1 MQSIF
6 YPLEQ
11 LYKFLYLSVYDI
23 TGDYGISLILL
34 SLFIYIILFPFNQ
47 KAQQIQNA
55 EREVQSII
63 APQIEEIKRQF
74 HGKEQYEKIQR
85 LYHRYAYH
93 PIYAIRSAAGI
104 VLQIPFFVAARS
116 MLYALPDIKGV
127 QWGIIQDLGKPDQL
141 LAGINLL
148 PFVMTFVTVLYAFVM
163 PKLTK
168 KEITQT
174 VIIGFI
180 FLIILYP
187 APSAL
192 LIFWTWNLLWSLL
205 HCLFF
210 DRLQWFNEYIERV
223 RDFFVE
229 NELAFHII
237 FALVLTVGLLV
248 PLEVYINNAS
258 QLWYSFKNV
267 FCYFI
272 EDTVKYFIV
281 LLFVYVVFRNKKIR
295 GIYLSVLL
303 GLLFGVFLQSY
314 VIGVSYGLFD
324 GHEIEWENYAKIGL
338 LNTFI
343 WLFCLIETF
352 INFKRVHFDLDRIK
366 KHVKP
371 IVLAIVA
378 IQCVALYFTI
388 KNNPLPETAFV
399 TKKSMNVLTTEKM
412 YHVSSKDNIIV
423 FLLDAF
429 DASVF
434 ERIVEKD
441 LTELDE
447 LRDFTFYP
455 DTTSVFGYTHNSLPQ
470 ILTGKTYYNDMP
482 FEEYLDTAWQNNLYY
497 EKLKSNNYDIGI
509 YTEGTLISKNA
520 PAENLIHEEI
530 RFDKKSMKGINNLA
544 LFRMVPHYI
553 KKWFYDYNPNEW
565 IDLLTNRNV
574 QVYGEND
581 TGFYLELKKGLH
593 TEHDKNCFR
602 FYHLVGAHFPYIY
615 NREMEHIAEGEKGN
629 EYDQCIGV
637 LKIVKEYIR
646 QMKQKGIFDDST
658 FVIMADHGF
667 HNQIGSRPLL
677 CIKHPR
683 SYNKQIIISNEPISF
698 AQFLPMILPQIGSI
712 NNNDKVISKHM
723 RKFYLQ
729 KERDLIE
736 YNIVGNAKD
745 LASWE
750 KGRVLR
756 SWYKK
761 QGNLYTLGTEIDCT
775 DKNRDFEKYQGHG
788 WFHKSDSYGTFSVG
802 PSSDLIFKI
811 KDYHNQNLRFSF
823 NALAWVGDLPRRTAK
838 VYVNNNYIRDIVFD
852 ENNDSFSFTID
863 PSLVKG
869 NELIIRFDI
878 DHSGTAEKDGFQDL
892 GMLWKKMR
900 IDSD

>member
-1 MQSIF
+1 MFLYNYIIHPIEIF
-6 YPLEQ
+6 Y
-11 LYKFLYLSVYDI
+11 KVIYLLLAEWLGS
-23 TGDYGISLILL
+23 YGIAVIALSFLSFVLL
-34 SLFIYIILFPFNQ
+34 YPFTR
-47 KAQQIQNA
+47 KANQIQQEELHLQKILQEQIKDIKANYSGA
-55 EREVQSII
+55 E
-63 APQIEEIKRQF
+63 QF
-74 HGKEQYEKIQR
+74 DKIQR
-85 LYHRYAYH
+85 LYDRYSYH
-93 PIYAIRSAAGI
+93 PIMAVRSVFGLLIQLPFLLAVFYMLSNCSEIQGI
-104 VLQIPFFVAARS
+104 SWGVIPN
-116 MLYALPDIKGV
+116 
-127 QWGIIQDLGKPDQL
+127 LGKPDAL
-141 LAGINLL
+141 LHGINLL
-148 PFVMTFVTVLYAFVM
+148 PFAMAFVSIIYAFIV
-163 PKLTK
+163 PNFDK
-168 KEITQT
+168 KQRVQT
-174 VIIGFI
+174 VIISVF
-180 FLIILYP
+180 FLVLLYS

-192 LIFWTWNLLWSLL
+192 LIFWTCNLFWSLL
-205 HCLFF
+205 DSVFGKKLEWLREFIS
-210 DRLQWFNEYIERV
+210 D
-223 RDFFVE
+223 
-229 NELAFHII
+229 NELAFHIV
-237 FALVLTVGLLV
+237 FALALTVGLLV
-248 PLEVYINNAS
+248 PLEVYIKNAS
-258 QLWYSFKNV
+258 QLWFSIKD
-267 FCYFI
+267 I
-272 EDTVKYFIV
+272 LKYFLTDTAKYFV
-281 LLFVYVVFRNKKIR
+281 LLLFVYVAFWVKKIR
-295 GIYLSVLL
+295 CFYLSILL
-303 GLLFGVFLQSY
+303 GLLLGVFLQSY
-314 VIGVSYGLFD
+314 VIGIDYGMFD
-324 GHEIEWENYAKIGL
+324 GHEIVWEKYTKESL
-338 LNTFI
+338 LNSII
-343 WLFCLIETF
+343 WLFCLGETF
-352 INFKRVHFDLDRIK
+352 VVFKRLKFDFK
-366 KHVKP
+366 KLKKYVKP
-371 IVLAIVA
+371 VAFGIVVV
-378 IQCVALYFTI
+378 QCIALMYAL
-388 KNNPLPETAFV
+388 KNNPLPDNAFRS
-399 TKKSMNVLTTEKM
+399 KDSINVLTTKDM
-412 YHVSSKDNIIV
+412 FTISSKDNIII

-434 ERIVEKD
+434 ERIIEKD

-497 EKLKSNNYDIGI
+497 EKLRINNYDIGI

-520 PAENLIHEEI
+520 PVENLIHEEI
-530 RFDKKSMKGINNLA
+530 RFDKKSMKGLNNLA
-544 LFRMVPHYI
+544 LFRMAPHYI

-574 QVYGEND
+574 QVYSEND
-581 TGFYLELKKGLH
+581 MGFYLELKKGLH
-593 TEHDKNCFR
+593 TEHDKNCFK

-658 FVIMADHGF
+658 FVIMADHGV
-667 HNQIGSRPLL
+667 HNKIGNRPLL
-677 CIKHPR
+677 CIKKPH
-683 SYNKQIIISNEPISF
+683 SNNKQIIISNEPISF
-698 AQFLPMILPQIGSI
+698 AQFLPMILPQIGNI
-712 NNNDKVISKHM
+712 NNNGKVVSKHM

-729 KERDLIE
+729 QERDLVE

-745 LASWE
+745 IASWE
-750 KGRVLR
+750 KGRVLG

-761 QGNLYTLGTEIDCT
+761 QGNIYVLGTEIDCT

-788 WFHKSDSYGTFSVG
+788 WFHKPDPYGTFSVG

-852 ENNDSFSFTID
+852 ENNDSFSFTIE

>member
-23 TGDYGISLILL
+23 TGDYGIALILL

-93 PIYAIRSAAGI
+93 PIYSIRSAAGI

-205 HCLFF
+205 HCLLF
-210 DRLQWFNEYIERV
+210 DRLQWFNDYIERV
-223 RDFFVE
+223 GDFVAE
-229 NELAFHII
+229 NELAVHIV
-237 FALVLTVGLLV
+237 FALSLTVGLLV
-248 PLEVYINNAS
+248 PLDVYINNAS
-258 QLWYSFKNV
+258 QLWFSIKD
-267 FCYFI
+267 I
-272 EDTVKYFIV
+272 LKYFLTDTAKYFV
-281 LLFVYVVFRNKKIR
+281 LLMFVYVVFGFKKIKCL
-295 GIYLSVLL
+295 YLSILL
-303 GLLFGVFLQSY
+303 GMLFGVFLQSY
-314 VIGVSYGLFD
+314 VIGIDYGLFD
-324 GHEIEWENYAKIGL
+324 GHEIAWEKYAKEGL

-343 WLFCLIETF
+343 WLFCLGETF
-352 INFKRVHFDLDRIK
+352 VVFKRFKFDLEKLK
-366 KHVKP
+366 KYVKP
-371 IVLAIVA
+371 VTFGIVV
-378 IQCVALYFTI
+378 IQCIALMFAL
-388 KNNPLPETAFV
+388 KNNPLPDNAFRR
-399 TKKSMNVLTTEKM
+399 KDYINVLTTKDM
-412 YHVSSKDNIIV
+412 FTISSKDNIIV

-470 ILTGKTYYNDMP
+470 ILTGKTYHNDMP
-482 FEEYLDTAWQNNLYY
+482 YEEFLDAAWN
-497 EKLKSNNYDIGI
+497 NNYFYKNLKNNNYAIGI
-509 YTEGTLISKNA
+509 YTVGNHVSKNA
-520 PAENLIHEEI
+520 PVDNLIYEEI
-530 RFDKKSMKGINNLA
+530 KFDKKSMKGLNNLV

-553 KKWFYDYNPNEW
+553 KKSFYDYNPNEW
-565 IDLLTNRNV
+565 INLLTNRNV
-574 QVYGEND
+574 QVYSEND
-581 TGFYLELKKGLH
+581 MKFYLELKKGLIS
-593 TEHDKNCFR
+593 ENDKNCFR

-615 NREMEHIAEGEKGN
+615 NREMEYIAKDEKGN

-646 QMKQKGIFDDST
+646 QMKQKRIFDDST

-677 CIKHPR
+677 CIKQPR
-683 SYNKQIIISNEPISF
+683 SSNKQIIISNEPISF

-852 ENNDSFSFTID
+852 ENNDSFSFTIE